1 VTPGVLWREAM
12 LVAGKDLRIER
23 RARVTL
29 NQVLPFGVLVLV
41 LFSFALDP
49 ARTLD
54 DDRSV
59 LEVAAPGLLW
69 VAVLLALLLAVGR
82 AFAVEAENGALDGL
96 RLAGLDP
103 GAVFLGKALAIAAQL
118 LVLEVVL
125 AVGVV
130 LLYDLEPAGVPMLLL
145 AAFAATAGLAA
156 AGTVYGSLAAGLR
169 VRETLLPL
177 LVVPMVAPVMLGA
190 TRTWEAAIERTPSH
204 GWPWLGLLGV
214 FALVYV
220 ALGMSVSGP
229 LLEES

>member
-1 VTPGVLWREAM
+1 VTPGVLWRESL

-59 LEVAAPGLLW
+59 LEVTAPGLLW

-82 AFAVEAENGALDGL
+82 AFGLEAENGALDGL
-96 RLAGLDP
+96 RLSGLDP
-103 GAVFLGKALAIAAQL
+103 GAVFLGKAIAIAAQL
-118 LVLEVVL
+118 LVLEGVL

-130 LLYDLEPAGVPMLLL
+130 VLYDLELSGGPMLVL
-145 AAFAATAGLAA
+145 AALAATVGLAA

-177 LVVPMVAPVMLGA
+177 LIVPMVAPVMLGA
-190 TRTWEAAIERTPSH
+190 TRTWEAAVERTPSD